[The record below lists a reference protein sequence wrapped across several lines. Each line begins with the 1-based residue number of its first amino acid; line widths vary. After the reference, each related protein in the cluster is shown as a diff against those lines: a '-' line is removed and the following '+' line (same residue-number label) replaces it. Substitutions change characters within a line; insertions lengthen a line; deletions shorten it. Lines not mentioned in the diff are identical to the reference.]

1 MYQITLI
8 SSTVGND
15 RFLMK
20 SKRKKPNDK
29 NNTKL
34 AASATTEHYMIY
46 YFQNRQPMSK
56 MLRWRKIKKYITIS
70 RNALDKKSVCFKQ
83 KMTSC

>member
-20 SKRKKPNDK
+20 SKRKK
-29 NNTKL
+29 T
-34 AASATTEHYMIY
+34 
-46 YFQNRQPMSK
+46 QRQK
-56 MLRWRKIKKYITIS
+56 
-70 RNALDKKSVCFKQ
+70 
-83 KMTSC
+83 

>member
-20 SKRKKPNDK
+20 SKRKKTQRQKWHETSDVGDYWMLHDLFSKSSTDVENVKMKK
-29 NNTKL
+29 NK
-34 AASATTEHYMIY
+34 
-46 YFQNRQPMSK
+46 
-56 MLRWRKIKKYITIS
+56 KKYITIS
-70 RNALDKKSVCFKQ
+70 RNALNKKKCLF
-83 KMTSC
+83 